1 MKNFIILLGVAIVTG
16 LLGCA
21 EFFMKCP
28 FEWHMSEI
36 IGGIFLLAMG
46 LLWNFRVYFSFRKLL
61 FPLLGGILLI
71 VAVNVATNALFLLR
85 MLFESCP
92 DMSGGM
98 LLILTFLI
106 AIYVPFIYI
115 GAIWL
120 YLYRFCDLRDM
131 FMRLKQDI

>member
-36 IGGIFLLAMG
+36 IGGIFLLVMG
-46 LLWNFRVYFSFRKLL
+46 LFWNFRVYFSFRKLL
-61 FPLLGGILLI
+61 FTLLGG
-71 VAVNVATNALFLLR
+71 
-85 MLFESCP
+85 MLF
-92 DMSGGM
+92 
-98 LLILTFLI
+98 ILTFLI

-131 FMRLKQDI
+131 FMQLKQDI

>member
-1 MKNFIILLGVAIVTG
+1 MKNFIILLGVAVVTG
-16 LLGCA
+16 ILGCA

-28 FEWHMSEI
+28 FEWHMSEV
-36 IGGIFLLAMG
+36 IGGIF
-46 LLWNFRVYFSFRKLL
+46 LL

-85 MLFESCP
+85 MLFESYP
-92 DMSGGM
+92 DMSGGL
-98 LLILTFLI
+98 LLILTFLT

>member
-1 MKNFIILLGVAIVTG
+1 MKNFIILLGVAVVTSI
-16 LLGCA
+16 LGCA

-46 LLWNFRVYFSFRKLL
+46 LLWNFRVYFSFCKLL
-61 FPLLGGILLI
+61 FPLLGGVLLI

-92 DMSGGM
+92 NMSGGM
-98 LLILTFLI
+98 LLILTFLT
-106 AIYVPFIYI
+106 AISVPFIYI